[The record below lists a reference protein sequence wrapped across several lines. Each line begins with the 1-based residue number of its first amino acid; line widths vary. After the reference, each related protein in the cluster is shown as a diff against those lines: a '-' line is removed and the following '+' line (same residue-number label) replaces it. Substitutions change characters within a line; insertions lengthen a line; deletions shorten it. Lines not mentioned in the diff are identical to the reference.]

1 MRYGLELG
9 VSIQQHQTFSRHRNE
24 AAQALQRGFRRQD
37 QGILM
42 ILPKQ
47 SELTKVGLSVS
58 DVLERQKN
66 GGAAAGPPFFQISVD
81 HFKHL

>member
-1 MRYGLELG
+1 
-9 VSIQQHQTFSRHRNE
+9 
-24 AAQALQRGFRRQD
+24 
-37 QGILM
+37 M